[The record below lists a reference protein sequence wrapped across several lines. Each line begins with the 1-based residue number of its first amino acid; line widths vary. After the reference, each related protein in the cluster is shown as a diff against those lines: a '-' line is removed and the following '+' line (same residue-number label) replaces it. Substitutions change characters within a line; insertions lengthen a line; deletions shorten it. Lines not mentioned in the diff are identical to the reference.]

1 MSDNAIE
8 AFGRG
13 FAGFAHSRAGDLV
26 GSSFNDTGSLVASLF
41 DGTEGTTK
49 AAFAALKADID
60 ALVPLVTALV
70 AAIQTDIDKGKAAVT
85 EMAAEIAKTPFQ
97 ADELARALTALG
109 KLLVAYD
116 SAIGKCAEKLAEQ
129 TPPGPGRDAK
139 VKQIKDEINGM
150 NAPIKK
156 LFSNIGNGVIDGFNE
171 LVSLVLGID
180 NASTKLED
188 KLEWNYA
195 EKRLS
200 LTFLQLAPK
209 SVPPLNFDG
218 GHLEAFFQYKTDFR
232 AGIEI
237 TTNMKA
243 GLRSDKLLEKIM
255 PGQPPTADSEGVAI
269 TIDTTDGIT
278 FGSGPNKRLVL
289 PVRFAWPGLEL
300 REFAMEQ
307 PATDNV
313 DANNRINVVF
323 TVAGK
328 LGDVFAVV
336 VEGGGISI
344 RWVDGGSPVI
354 APKIPS
360 GAGLRINTGVV
371 TGGGYVRYNEVKKE
385 YGGVFQLEIAKIG
398 VTAIGLIGTAPFSL
412 VIVIGVRFAPK
423 IELGYGFTLNGIGGI
438 LAIERTLDSMAL
450 ANGLKN
456 DVVGQLL
463 FPADPVAAAPQIL
476 DQLGAIFP
484 PKAGGFVIGPIAE
497 LGWGSQAGF
506 LKARLGVVLSLPDPK
521 ITLLGAIQIGVP
533 SADIAPNLRVVDLNA
548 NIMGEVCADYFFI
561 KVSLAKS
568 KVFKLELTGDIALY
582 VQWAGEGAF
591 ALSVGGFFPGYEYPK
606 QLGTMDRAGIKF
618 APPVDWLSLS
628 AVAYFAVTSNSVQ
641 FGGKVD
647 LKAKVGPASA
657 EAWLQLDA
665 LFQWAP
671 YFYFE
676 IRLDVGIKV
685 KAFGVTLAGVQFTG
699 KISGDQPW
707 HLEGNAVCEILWW
720 DVEVPIGPM
729 EWGEPRPA
737 NAPEIDNLT
746 TAAQALSS
754 AEAWTPQLP
763 PGAQHIVRLATD
775 GTAPQLYHPLGEL
788 LVRQLQVPLE
798 TDIDRIGSRPVKSRR
813 INLQN
818 PLLGGAVPAAVWH
831 VTDRFSPGHFLQLTD
846 DEVLARPE
854 FEVLPSGIGLAAARG
869 AKFSAATHAA
879 YRWNTVFPGR
889 STASRVESWMM
900 SSATAKFNTAKY
912 IGQNAASALRAAAS
926 NPYMVAKPLPA
937 PDLLRD
943 RGVVQVVRADTLQP
957 VDGVFITPSAANWT
971 TQAEVGLTTLAPGMM
986 R

>member
-26 GSSFNDTGSLVASLF
+26 GSSFNDTGALVASLF
-41 DGTEGTTK
+41 DGTSGTTK
-49 AAFAALKADID
+49 AAFATLKADID
-60 ALVPLVTALV
+60 ALVPLVQALV
-70 AAIQTDIDKGKAAVT
+70 TEIQAEIDKGKAAVQ
-85 EMAAEIAKTPFQ
+85 EMAAEIAKTPFE
-97 ADELARALTALG
+97 ADELARVLTALG

-116 SAIGKCAEKLAEQ
+116 SAIGKCANKLAEQ
-129 TPPGPGRDAK
+129 TPVGPDRDAK
-139 VKQIKDEINGM
+139 VQQIKDEINGM

-156 LFSNIGNGVIDGFNE
+156 LFSNIGNGVIDGFDK

-180 NASTKLED
+180 SASTKLED
-188 KLEWNYA
+188 KLEWDYK
-195 EKRLS
+195 EKRVS
-200 LTFLQLAPK
+200 LTFLQVSAK

-232 AGIEI
+232 AGIEL
-237 TTNMKA
+237 TTNLKA

-255 PGQPPTADSEGVAI
+255 PGQAPTADSDGVAI

-300 REFAMEQ
+300 REFAIEQ
-307 PATDNV
+307 PAANNT
-313 DANNRINVVF
+313 DANNRVNVVF
-323 TVAGK
+323 TLAGK

-344 RWVDGGSPVI
+344 RWVDGGDPQVT
-354 APKIPS
+354 PKIPS
-360 GAGLRINTGVV
+360 GAGMRIKTGVV
-371 TGGGYVRYNEVKKE
+371 NGGGYLRYDEVKEE

-398 VTAIGLIGTAPFSL
+398 VTAIGLIGTKPFSL

-438 LAIERTLDSMAL
+438 LAIERTLDSLAL
-450 ANGLKN
+450 ANGLKS

-476 DQLGAIFP
+476 TQLGTIFP

-506 LKARLGVVLSLPDPK
+506 LKARIGVVLSLPDPK

-533 SADIAPNLRVVDLNA
+533 SADVEPKLRVVDLNA
-548 NIMGEVCADYFFI
+548 NIMGEVSPDYFFI

-591 ALSVGGFFPGYEYPK
+591 ALSIGGFFPGYEYPK
-606 QLGTMDRAGIKF
+606 LLGTMDRVGIKF
-618 APPVDWLSLS
+618 APPVDWLSIS
-628 AVAYFAVTSNSVQ
+628 AVCYFAVTSNSVQ

-647 LKAKVGPASA
+647 MKAKVGPASA

-671 YFYFE
+671 VFYFE

-685 KAFGVTLAGVQFTG
+685 KAFGFTLAGVQFTG
-699 KISGDQPW
+699 KLSGDQPW
-707 HLEGNAVCEILWW
+707 HLEGNAVCEIAWW

-737 NAPEIDNLT
+737 NAPDIDSASQ
-746 TAAQALSS
+746 AAQALRSD
-754 AEAWTPQLP
+754 EAWTPQLP
-763 PGAQHIVRLATD
+763 PGAQHIVRLAAETD
-775 GTAPQLYHPLGEL
+775 EPLYHPLGEL

-798 TDIDRIGSRPVKSRR
+798 TEIDRIGSSAVKSRR

-818 PLLGGAVPAAVWH
+818 PKLGGVEPAAVWH
-831 VTDRFSPGHFLQLTD
+831 VTDRFSPGHFLRLTD
-846 DEVLARPE
+846 AEVLARPE

-869 AKFSAATHAA
+869 AKVSAATHAA

-889 STASRVESWMM
+889 STASNLQSWVLK
-900 SSATAKFNTAKY
+900 SNAAKY
-912 IGQNAASALRAAAS
+912 IGQNAASSLRDAAS
-926 NPYMVAKPLPA
+926 NPYMVAKPRPE
-937 PDLLRD
+937 PELLRD

-957 VDGVFITPSAANWT
+957 VSGVFVTPSAANWT
-971 TQAEVGLTTLAPGMM
+971 TQAEAGLTTLAPGMM

>member
-1 MSDNAIE
+1 MPDNAVE

-26 GSSFNDTGSLVASLF
+26 GTSFKDSGSLVKSLF

-49 AAFAALKADID
+49 AAFKTLKADID
-60 ALVPLVTALV
+60 ALVPLVQALVTALE
-70 AAIQTDIDKGKAAVT
+70 ADISNAKAAVA

-97 ADELARALTALG
+97 ADELARVLTALG

-129 TPPGPGRDAK
+129 TPAGPGREAV

-156 LFSNIGNGVIDGFNE
+156 LFANIGNGVIGGFND

-180 NASTKLED
+180 NAATKLED
-188 KLEWNYA
+188 KLTWDYG
-195 EKRLS
+195 EKQ
-200 LTFLQLAPK
+200 LTLKLVQVGPAA
-209 SVPPLNFDG
+209 VPPLNFDG
-218 GHLEAFFQYKTDFR
+218 GKLEAYFKYKTEFS
-232 AGIEI
+232 AGIKI
-237 TTNMKA
+237 KTNLKA
-243 GLRSDKLLEKIM
+243 GLRSDKLLEKII
-255 PGQPPTADSEGVAI
+255 PKQAVTADSEGVAI
-269 TIDTTDGIT
+269 TIDTAKGIT
-278 FGSGPNKRLVL
+278 FGDGPNKRLVL
-289 PVRFAWPGLEL
+289 PVRVAWPGIEL
-300 REFAMEQ
+300 REFAIEQ
-307 PATDNV
+307 PAINNV
-313 DANNRINVVF
+313 DVNNRVNVVF

-344 RWVDGGSPVI
+344 RWVDGGAPSVT
-354 APKIPS
+354 PKIPS
-360 GAGLRINTGVV
+360 GAGLRIATPIV
-371 TGGGYVRYNEVKKE
+371 TGGGYLRYDEAKSE

-398 VTAIGLIGTAPFSL
+398 VTAIGLIGTNPFNL

-423 IELGYGFTLNGIGGI
+423 IELGYGFTLNGLGGI
-438 LAIERTLDSMAL
+438 LAIERTLDSLAL
-450 ANGLKN
+450 ADGLKN

-476 DQLGAIFP
+476 NQLGAIFP

-533 SADIAPNLRVVDLNA
+533 SAELPPNLRLVDLNA
-548 NIMGEVCADYFFI
+548 NIMGEVSADYFFI

-591 ALSVGGFFPGYEYPK
+591 AMSVGGFFPGYEYPK
-606 QLGTMDRAGIKF
+606 QLGTMDRVGIKF
-618 APPVDWLSLS
+618 APPVPWLSIS
-628 AVAYFAVTSNSVQ
+628 AVCYFAVTANSVQ
-641 FGGKVD
+641 FGGKVSMQ
-647 LKAKVGPASA
+647 AEVGPATA
-657 EAWLQLDA
+657 DAWLQLDA
-665 LFQWAP
+665 LFQWSP

-685 KAFGVTLAGVQFTG
+685 KAFGITLAGVQFTG

-707 HLEGNAVCEILWW
+707 HLEGLAVCEIAWW
-720 DVEVPIGPM
+720 DVKVPIGPM

-737 NAPEIDNLT
+737 NAAPIDSVQQ
-746 TAAQALSS
+746 AGQALNS

-763 PGAQHIVRLATD
+763 PGAQHIVRLSPNADT
-775 GTAPQLYHPLGEL
+775 PLYHPLGEL
-788 LVRQLQVPLE
+788 LIRQLQVPLE
-798 TDIDRIGSRPVKSRR
+798 TEIDRIGSRPVMARR

-818 PLLGGAVPAAVWH
+818 PRLGGVPPAAVWH

-846 DEVLARPE
+846 AQVLARGE

-869 AKFSAATHAA
+869 AKISAATHAA
-879 YRWNTVFPGR
+879 YRWNTVFPG
-889 STASRVESWMM
+889 SGAASGLQSWKINKN
-900 SSATAKFNTAKY
+900 AAKY

-926 NPYMVAKPLPA
+926 NPYIVAKPLLKPEI
-937 PDLLRD
+937 LRD
-943 RGVVQVVRADTLQP
+943 RGVVQVARADTLQP
-957 VDGVFITPSAANWT
+957 ISGVYVTPSAAQWATQT
-971 TQAEVGLTTLAPGMM
+971 TAGLTTLAPGMM
-986 R
+986 

>member
-1 MSDNAIE
+1 MSDNAIK

-26 GSSFNDTGSLVASLF
+26 GSSFNDTGALVASLF
-41 DGTEGTTK
+41 DGTTGTTK
-49 AAFAALKADID
+49 AAFASLKADSD
-60 ALVPLVTALV
+60 ALVPRVQALVTE
-70 AAIQTDIDKGKAAVT
+70 IQAEIDKGKAAVQ
-85 EMAAEIAKTPFQ
+85 EMATEIAKTPFEV
-97 ADELARALTALG
+97 DELARVLTALG

-116 SAIGKCAEKLAEQ
+116 SAISKCADKLAEQ
-129 TPPGPGRDAK
+129 TPVGPDRDAK
-139 VKQIKDEINGM
+139 VKQIKEEINGM

-156 LFSNIGNGVIDGFNE
+156 LFSNIGNGVIDGFDK
-171 LVSLVLGID
+171 LVSLVLGIES
-180 NASTKLED
+180 ASTKLED
-188 KLEWNYA
+188 KLEWDYK
-195 EKRLS
+195 EKRVS
-200 LTFLQLAPK
+200 LTFLQVSAK
-209 SVPPLNFDG
+209 SMPPLNFDG

-232 AGIEI
+232 AGIEL
-237 TTNMKA
+237 TTNLKA

-255 PGQPPTADSEGVAI
+255 PGQAPTADSDGVAI

-278 FGSGPNKRLVL
+278 FGNGPNKRLVL

-300 REFAMEQ
+300 REFAIEQ
-307 PATDNV
+307 PA
-313 DANNRINVVF
+313 ANNTGASNRVNVVF
-323 TVAGK
+323 TLAGK

-344 RWVDGGSPVI
+344 RWVDGGDPQVT
-354 APKIPS
+354 PKIPS
-360 GAGLRINTGVV
+360 GAGMRIKTGVV
-371 TGGGYVRYNEVKKE
+371 NGGGYLRYDEVKEE

-398 VTAIGLIGTAPFSL
+398 VTAIGLIGTKPFSL

-438 LAIERTLDSMAL
+438 LAIERTLDSLAL
-450 ANGLKN
+450 ANGLKS

-476 DQLGAIFP
+476 TQLGTIFP

-506 LKARLGVVLSLPDPK
+506 LKARIGVVLSLPDPK

-533 SADIAPNLRVVDLNA
+533 SADVEPKLRVVDLNA
-548 NIMGEVCADYFFI
+548 NIMGEVSPDYFFI

-568 KVFKLELTGDIALY
+568 KVFKLDLTGDIALY

-606 QLGTMDRAGIKF
+606 LLGTMDRVGIKF
-618 APPVDWLSLS
+618 APPVDWLSIS
-628 AVAYFAVTSNSVQ
+628 AVCYFAVTSNSVQ

-647 LKAKVGPASA
+647 MKAKVGPASA

-671 YFYFE
+671 VFYFE

-685 KAFGVTLAGVQFTG
+685 KAFGFTLAGVQFTG
-699 KISGDQPW
+699 KLSGDQPW
-707 HLEGNAVCEILWW
+707 HLEGNAVCEIAWW

-737 NAPEIDNLT
+737 NAPDIDSASQ
-746 TAAQALSS
+746 AAQALRSD
-754 AEAWTPQLP
+754 EAWTPQLP
-763 PGAQHIVRLATD
+763 PGAQHIVRLAAEMD
-775 GTAPQLYHPLGEL
+775 EPLYQPLGEL

-798 TDIDRIGSRPVKSRR
+798 TEIDRIGSSAVKSRR

-818 PLLGGAVPAAVWH
+818 PRLGGVVPAAVWH
-831 VTDRFSPGHFLQLTD
+831 VTDRFSPGHFLRLTD
-846 DEVLARPE
+846 AEVLARPE

-889 STASRVESWMM
+889 STASNLQSWALK
-900 SSATAKFNTAKY
+900 SNAAKY
-912 IGQNAASALRAAAS
+912 IGQNAASSLRAAAS
-926 NPYMVAKPLPA
+926 NPYMVAKPRPE
-937 PDLLRD
+937 PELLRD

-957 VDGVFITPSAANWT
+957 VSGVFVTPSAANWT
-971 TQAEVGLTTLAPGMM
+971 TQAEAGLTTLAPGMM

>member
-26 GSSFNDTGSLVASLF
+26 GSSFDNTGALVASLF
-41 DGTEGTTK
+41 DGTSGTTK

-60 ALVPLVTALV
+60 ALVPLVQALITAV
-70 AAIQTDIDKGKAAVT
+70 QADIDKGKAAVQ

-97 ADELARALTALG
+97 ADELARVLTALG

-129 TPPGPGRDAK
+129 TPAGPGRDAK
-139 VKQIKDEINGM
+139 VQQIKDEINGM

-156 LFSNIGNGVIDGFNE
+156 LFSNIGNGVIDGFDK
-171 LVSLVLGID
+171 LVSLLLGID
-180 NASTKLED
+180 DASTKLED
-188 KLEWNYA
+188 KLEWDYK

-200 LTFLQLAPK
+200 LTFLQLAAK

-232 AGIEI
+232 AGIEL
-237 TTNMKA
+237 TTNLKA

-255 PGQPPTADSEGVAI
+255 PGQAPTADSDGVAI

-300 REFAMEQ
+300 REFAIEQ
-307 PATDNV
+307 PAAGNA
-313 DANNRINVVF
+313 DANNRVNVVF
-323 TVAGK
+323 TLAGK

-344 RWVDGGSPVI
+344 RWVDGGDPQI

-360 GAGLRINTGVV
+360 GAGMRIKTGVV
-371 TGGGYVRYNEVKKE
+371 NGGGYLRYDEVKKE

-398 VTAIGLIGTAPFSL
+398 VTAIGLIGTQPFNL

-423 IELGYGFTLNGIGGI
+423 IELGYGFTLNGLGGI
-438 LAIERTLDSMAL
+438 LAIERTLDSLAL
-450 ANGLKN
+450 ANGLKS

-476 DQLGAIFP
+476 NQLGAVFP

-533 SADIAPNLRVVDLNA
+533 SADVEPNLRVVDLNA
-548 NIMGEVCADYFFI
+548 NIMGEVSADYFFL

-606 QLGTMDRAGIKF
+606 QLGTMDRVGIKF
-618 APPVDWLSLS
+618 APPVDWLSIS
-628 AVAYFAVTSNSVQ
+628 AVCYFAVTSNSVQ

-647 LKAKVGPASA
+647 MKAKVGPASA

-671 YFYFE
+671 VFYFE

-685 KAFGVTLAGVQFTG
+685 KAFGFTLAGVQFTG
-699 KISGDQPW
+699 KLSGDQPW
-707 HLEGNAVCEILWW
+707 HLEGNAVCEIAWW

-729 EWGEPRPA
+729 EWGQPRPA
-737 NAPEIDNLT
+737 NAPEIDSASQ
-746 TAAQALSS
+746 AAQALRTD
-754 AEAWTPQLP
+754 AAWTPQLP
-763 PGAQHIVRLATD
+763 PGAQHIVRLAADTD
-775 GTAPQLYHPLGEL
+775 MPLYHPLGEL

-798 TDIDRIGSRPVKSRR
+798 TDIDRIGSSAVKSRR

-818 PLLGGAVPAAVWH
+818 PKLGGADPAAVWH
-831 VTDRFSPGHFLQLTD
+831 VTDRFSPGHFLRLTD
-846 DEVLARPE
+846 AEVLARSE

-869 AKFSAATHAA
+869 AKFSGATHAA

-889 STASRVESWMM
+889 DTASNAQAWSLK
-900 SSATAKFNTAKY
+900 ANTAKY
-912 IGQNAASALRAAAS
+912 IGQNAASNMRALAS
-926 NPYMVAKPLPA
+926 NPYMVAKPRPD
-937 PDLLRD
+937 PDLLHD

-957 VDGVFITPSAANWT
+957 VSGVFVTPSAANWT
-971 TQAEVGLTTLAPGMM
+971 TQAQAGLTTLAPGMM